1 VALTNVG
8 AKFEYNYSAAAEALT
23 KKENAYAY
31 EMFADCAA
39 PNMEDSN
46 IIKSTKHARE

>member
-23 KKENAYAY
+23 KKENAY

-39 PNMEDSN
+39 PNMEDSH